1 MSYKENPFTLGHIIT
16 DVKFNIFLMLFS
28 TTAPKLQRVV
38 APRRPTDAITTSSWR
53 TGQQT
58 VKRILG
64 PSKKTKT
71 SPEGSRPHSR
81 SSQDTDISE
90 SNSLNFHWKGEDE
103 GRKSSSLDDGKNSRK
118 ASSTKDAVL
127 RKVSTEHQE
136 HTNGT
141 KKDSGWSF
149 VILGREL
156 FLVNL
161 NSHTGTIT

>member
-1 MSYKENPFTLGHIIT
+1 
-16 DVKFNIFLMLFS
+16 MLFS

-64 PSKKTKT
+64 PSKKTRT

-161 NSHTGTIT
+161 NSHTGTITWFTFWYLSCWQTSRPTPEPMC

>member
-1 MSYKENPFTLGHIIT
+1 
-16 DVKFNIFLMLFS
+16 MLFL

-38 APRRPTDAITTSSWR
+38 APRRPTDVITTSSWR
-53 TGQQT
+53 TGQQK

-64 PSKKTKT
+64 PAKKTKT

-103 GRKSSSLDDGKNSRK
+103 GSKSSSLDDGKSSGK
-118 ASSTKDAVL
+118 ASSTKDAVS

-136 HTNGT
+136 HINGT

-156 FLVNL
+156 LLVNL
-161 NSHTGTIT
+161 NSHRATIT

>member
-1 MSYKENPFTLGHIIT
+1 
-16 DVKFNIFLMLFS
+16 MLFLA
-28 TTAPKLQRVV
+28 TAPKLQRVV

-71 SPEGSRPHSR
+71 SPEGSRSHSR
-81 SSQDTDISE
+81 NSQDTDISE
-90 SNSLNFHWKGEDE
+90 SNSSNFHWKGEDE
-103 GRKSSSLDDGKNSRK
+103 GRKSSSLDDGKSSGK
-118 ASSTKDAVL
+118 AGSTQDTVS

-136 HTNGT
+136 RKNGT

-149 VILGREL
+149 VILGREM

-161 NSHTGTIT
+161 NFKDLSDTQLCLKLKQEESH